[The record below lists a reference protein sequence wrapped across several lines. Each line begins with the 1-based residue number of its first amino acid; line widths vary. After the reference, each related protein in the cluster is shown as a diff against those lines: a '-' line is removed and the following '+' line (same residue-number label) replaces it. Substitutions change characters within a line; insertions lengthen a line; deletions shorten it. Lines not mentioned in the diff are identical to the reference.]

1 MSSGRAR
8 ASPRF
13 VSSSVLIRRNAV
25 RPTFSILNTPPVPVS
40 LATQGCHEVV
50 LSPKPPDSLAHPS
63 GRLLPLHT
71 VCVGRSG
78 DKGDSANIAIIA
90 RSPAFYPHLVAQ
102 LTPAAIRKHLK
113 HLIDAD
119 GVVERYLVPGVS
131 AINFVVT
138 RCLGGGG
145 LGSLR
150 MDRQGKGFAQ
160 VILGAV
166 EVLVPDDV
174 PVERA
179 RL

>member
-1 MSSGRAR
+1 
-8 ASPRF
+8 
-13 VSSSVLIRRNAV
+13 
-25 RPTFSILNTPPVPVS
+25 
-40 LATQGCHEVV
+40 
-50 LSPKPPDSLAHPS
+50 
-63 GRLLPLHT
+63 
-71 VCVGRSG
+71 
-78 DKGDSANIAIIA
+78 
-90 RSPAFYPHLVAQ
+90 VAQ
-102 LTPAAIRKHLK
+102 VPTAVIRKHLK

-119 GVVERYLVPGVS
+119 GVVERYLVPGVN

-160 VILGAV
+160 VILGGV